1 MDTLKAKVFLDKKQ
15 EEHFNKYGVYADTNG
30 KLAEWME
37 EYHQDELKK
46 LSEKNLTTI

>member
-1 MDTLKAKVFLDKKQ
+1 MDILKSKVFLDKKQ
-15 EEHFNKYGVYADTNG
+15 EEHFNKYGVYADTNS

-37 EYHQDELKK
+37 EYHQEELKK